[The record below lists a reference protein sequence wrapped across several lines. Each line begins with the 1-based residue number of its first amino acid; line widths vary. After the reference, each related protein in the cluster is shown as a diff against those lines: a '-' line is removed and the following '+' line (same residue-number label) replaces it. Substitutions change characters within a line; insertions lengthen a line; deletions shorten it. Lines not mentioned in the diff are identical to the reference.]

1 MSGSVRFETAPVD
14 VLVSEATEGNQAAWN
29 AIVNRYAAL
38 VWSICLRFRLSES
51 DAADVVQT
59 VWLRTVERLSSLRE
73 PAALP
78 GWLATTTR
86 RECIKVAGGGR
97 GTQALGDLAE
107 TLPADE
113 TSTAVDA
120 ELLAAERRALVREAF
135 AQLPAHCQRLLALLV
150 SDEEASY
157 AQISARL
164 QMPVG
169 SIGPTRSRCLDKLRA
184 CPAITRWVTA
194 ERAQQP
200 AEHRAQQPTQQRG
213 DRHHA

>member
-1 MSGSVRFETAPVD
+1 MSLASEPVD
-14 VLVSEATEGNQAAWN
+14 VLVAEATGGSQAAWN
-29 AIVNRYAAL
+29 ALVDRYAAL
-38 VWSICLRFRLSES
+38 VWSICLRFRLSEP

-86 RECIKVAGGGR
+86 RECLKVASAGSR
-97 GTQALGDLAE
+97 RSWPLGELAA

-113 TSTAVDA
+113 DTTAPDA

-135 AQLPAHCQRLLALLV
+135 AQLPPNCQRLLALLV
-150 SDEEASY
+150 SGDELSY
-157 AQISARL
+157 TEIGARL
-164 QMPVG
+164 AMPVG

-184 CPAITRWVTA
+184 CPAVARWMTS
-194 ERAQQP
+194 ERAEQQ
-200 AEHRAQQPTQQRG
+200 G
-213 DRHHA
+213 DRRNV